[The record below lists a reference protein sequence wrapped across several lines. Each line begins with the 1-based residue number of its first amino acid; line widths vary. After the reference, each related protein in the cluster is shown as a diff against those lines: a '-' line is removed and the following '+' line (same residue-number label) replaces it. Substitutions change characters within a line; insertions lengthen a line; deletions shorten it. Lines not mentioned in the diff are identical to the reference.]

1 MVQGRK
7 TPSAEKTAKPAANG
21 AKNNNGQAAPSGQR
35 RGPDQAFEYA
45 ARCRVIRKIAEG
57 GMGTVYLGE
66 QVGESGFAKTVALKV
81 IRRDK
86 LADEG
91 AARLFVDEAKLVADL
106 VHQNILQVY
115 NLASYRGAYF
125 IVMEFLH
132 GVNAREFIGRH
143 VEHRTSE
150 NGLPPADLSAFIA
163 SRVARALAYAHQKRD
178 RRGRPLGIVHRDVT
192 STNIML
198 DYRGFVK
205 LSDFG
210 IAKAITMST
219 PDETKFIMGK
229 YPYMSPEQARAERTG
244 PESDVFS
251 LGLCLYEL
259 LTGER
264 PYEAKSRKELLV
276 LFDEKEV
283 TPPRELN
290 PLVSEELSRITMKAI
305 ALEPEERHTTAK
317 EFGTALELH
326 MYSSGYGPTNEKL
339 AEYLQSVFPEVDRD
353 RIE

>member
-1 MVQGRK
+1 
-7 TPSAEKTAKPAANG
+7 
-21 AKNNNGQAAPSGQR
+21 
-35 RGPDQAFEYA
+35 
-45 ARCRVIRKIAEG
+45 
-57 GMGTVYLGE
+57 MGTVYLGE
-66 QVGESGFAKTVALKV
+66 QVGELGFAKTVALKV

-132 GVNAREFIGRH
+132 GVNAREFIQRH
-143 VEHRTSE
+143 RAAGTRGDS
-150 NGLPPADLSAFIA
+150 LPPADLAAFIA
-163 SRVARALAYAHQKRD
+163 SRVARALAYAHEKRD
-178 RRGRPLGIVHRDVT
+178 RRGRPLGIIHRDVT
-192 STNIML
+192 PTNIML

-259 LTGER
+259 VTGER
-264 PYEAKSRKELLV
+264 PYEAKSRKELLE
-276 LFDEKEV
+276 LFREKYV
-283 TPPRELN
+283 ASPHELR
-290 PLVSEELSRITMKAI
+290 PSVGEELSRIVMKAI
-305 ALEPEERHTTAK
+305 TQDKADRYATAK
-317 EFGTALELH
+317 EFGTALELY
-326 MYSSGYGPTNEKL
+326 MYSSGYSPTNEKL
-339 AEYLQSVFPEVDRD
+339 AEHLQSLFPEVDRD
-353 RIE
+353 KIE